1 MKYGIALK
9 LGLLLAGVSILAS
22 GLTGFYAYQASRSLL
37 VQSAKTELLTTTQ
50 VLARRVTA
58 NRSEMSRNLQI
69 LSSNPLAA
77 SILKSPNPAQED
89 QLAGLFESFMQANPT
104 FFQIR
109 LVSANDHGL
118 EQVRVDR
125 EGDRLIRVRGDDLQ
139 EKGHFSYVSGPLK
152 LPPGTTYLSR
162 IVINHER
169 GAHAGLDQPS
179 VILAMPVAGTDGV
192 VLGVVVINV
201 DLNNVFATLAADLPK
216 DFQLFFANG
225 KGDYLIHPDANQTFG
240 FDKGR
245 RVLVQDEFPATL
257 ALVEGSSQQ
266 ALVEANDGRFSGDP
280 VVAAFIGQAVRVSSE
295 EGNVVIGLAQPL
307 SNVLKQAD
315 ALGVVVLQLVLG
327 LSLIGILIAMVV
339 ARAVTRPINA
349 MSLAV
354 QEFAL
359 DHRQTALPAIGR
371 RDEIGVLARSF
382 TQMQEAIHQQL
393 EALQE
398 GREELAHMA
407 RHDVLTGLPNRRAF
421 HDRLEHALSR
431 AQRSGEHFALF
442 FIDVDNFKSINDRFG
457 HQGGDAVLKIVALR
471 LVATTRK
478 ADAVARLGGDEFVVL
493 LENPSHREDIVQIA
507 EKLLDSVRTPIL
519 HRGMELQVGFSIGI
533 SMYPDDGRTATELMA
548 RADRAM
554 YEAKGAGRNG
564 FRFSNG
570 KAQPTNP
577 TPL

>member
-58 NRSEMSRNLQI
+58 NRSEMSRSLQI

-280 VVAAFIGQAVRVSSE
+280 VVAAFIGQPVRVSSE

-478 ADAVARLGGDEFVVL
+478 ADAIARLGGDEFVVL

-507 EKLLDSVRTPIL
+507 EKLLESVRSPIL

>member
-22 GLTGFYAYQASRSLL
+22 GLTGFYAYQASRNLL

-478 ADAVARLGGDEFVVL
+478 ADAIARLGGDEFVVL

>member
-478 ADAVARLGGDEFVVL
+478 ADAIARLGGDEFVVL

-507 EKLLDSVRTPIL
+507 EKLLESVRTPIL

>member
-58 NRSEMSRNLQI
+58 NRSEMSRSLQI

-280 VVAAFIGQAVRVSSE
+280 VVAAFIGQPVRVSSE

-478 ADAVARLGGDEFVVL
+478 ADAIARLGGDEFVVL

>member
-359 DHRQTALPAIGR
+359 DHRQTALPAMGR